1 MRRPEL
7 AASAVASLFSPG
19 PLVGLSA
26 CAIFILSVICGGKRW
41 PDDSTCALPVDGVAV
56 CPAETPV
63 LHLVSRT
70 RFGVLAMFLP
80 DPYSPTFWKE
90 RPSSFAR
97 RSYSRLGGRGL
108 VLALLIA
115 LPANLYGA
123 DVTLQWDPSPGQNTA
138 GYKVYYKTGKPG
150 PPYRGVGANE
160 GPSPINVGN
169 TTTLT
174 LTGLDE
180 AESYYVA
187 VTCYD
192 TQGRE
197 SPYSNE
203 VVIPPRPSK
212 TGAQVK
218 RTESASDIPAV
229 TAPVRLPSG
238 MVVPLNQRQLDLI
251 KEQRGV
257 FFGATAAD
265 MLSPGEAVV
274 PVPPELGGGYLYGS
288 PEHLAQAFVAARATE
303 GTTPA
308 THLFVKP
315 RSCLW

>member
-1 MRRPEL
+1 V
-7 AASAVASLFSPG
+7 AASTAGTHVSY
-19 PLVGLSA
+19 
-26 CAIFILSVICGGKRW
+26 
-41 PDDSTCALPVDGVAV
+41 
-56 CPAETPV
+56 
-63 LHLVSRT
+63 LVSCT
-70 RFGVLAMFLP
+70 RFGVLAMFRP
-80 DPYSPTFWKE
+80 NPYRCPFREEHPGS
-90 RPSSFAR
+90 RAR
-97 RSYSRLGGRGL
+97 RSYPRFVGK
-108 VLALLIA
+108 VLALA
-115 LPANLYGA
+115 LLVGLASDLYGA
-123 DVTLQWDPSPGQNTA
+123 GVTLRWDASPGQNTA
-138 GYKVYYKTGKPG
+138 GYKVYYKKGKPG

-169 TTTLT
+169 ETTFT

-180 AESYYVA
+180 TETYYVA

-192 TQGRE
+192 AQGRE
-197 SPYSNE
+197 SPYSSE
-203 VVIPPRPSK
+203 VVITPGFAK
-212 TGAQVK
+212 TGAQLK
-218 RTESASDIPAV
+218 RTESGSDTPAV

-238 MVVPLNQRQLDLI
+238 MVVPLNQRQLNLI
-251 KEQRGV
+251 KEQTGV

-274 PVPPELGGGYLYGS
+274 SVPAELGGGYLYGS